1 MREINNFFREGDE
14 PEMSRDD
21 SANSVVVVKIDGSGF
36 APEQIINSQMLSGI
50 EALLDTPQIIKEFH
64 SMLHPL
70 TEMIHEHESRGTQ
83 WDKIPSKDVVRFK
96 EFSNAPAGL
105 KIPLSDYLMHEL
117 GLPFWTLIMSKNPHT
132 HKRTRYLLF

>member
-14 PEMSRDD
+14 PEMSRDE

-83 WDKIPSKDVVRFK
+83 WVEISSKDVVRFK
-96 EFSNAPAGL
+96 KFSNAPAGL
-105 KIPLSDYLMHEL
+105 KIPLSDYLMH
-117 GLPFWTLIMSKNPHT
+117 
-132 HKRTRYLLF
+132 

>member
-14 PEMSRDD
+14 PEMSRDE

-36 APEQIINSQMLSGI
+36 AQEQIINSQMLSGI

-83 WDKIPSKDVVRFK
+83 WDKIPSKDVVRLVRLL
-96 EFSNAPAGL
+96 NTL
-105 KIPLSDYLMHEL
+105 TWTEL
-117 GLPFWTLIMSKNPHT
+117 VPFGPWVKQITHT
-132 HKRTRYLLF
+132 HKRTSDLLFQSIIQSSKH